1 MDNPIKPQKLY
12 WTKDAFKYN
21 HSIFSGAELVGEI
34 KDKTL
39 HRSVK
44 ATLFGQKYVFEKNG
58 FVKTSISIISVSER
72 AEIGKIS
79 CALFVPRATIKLGSE
94 VYKWRF
100 EHMLTRRWNIFDS
113 RNRIRLS
120 GKSRKEGYVELFDE
134 HSHVLMLCAL
144 VIRNHFSMKGYS

>member
-1 MDNPIKPQKLY
+1 MDNSITPQKLY

-44 ATLFGQKYVFEKNG
+44 ATLYGQKYLFEKNG
-58 FVKTSISIISVSER
+58 FVKTSISIINLNDR

-100 EHMLTRRWNIFDS
+100 EHMLTRKWVVLDRG
-113 RNRIRLS
+113 NRIRLS
-120 GKSRKEGYVELFDE
+120 GKSRKEGYTEMYDE
-134 HSHVLMLCAL
+134 NSPVLLLCVL
-144 VIRNHFSMKGYS
+144 VIRNHFSMQGYS